1 MQGPDSDAPPKARV
15 SPSATGGAT
24 PMTPA
29 PRASYL
35 AARAVSVKSSFR
47 TRMLELAAGLD
58 DIIALGRGDPDFETP
73 PAIVAA
79 GTKALAG
86 GYTHYTAPP
95 GLAELRA
102 AISAKLE
109 RDNGLCYPHSRIIVT
124 NGVQEA
130 LLISILAL
138 VDPGDEVVLQ
148 APRFNAFDHMVNL
161 AGGRVVNVPTLEEDD
176 YSLKADAIRR
186 VLTNCSKLL
195 VIANPN
201 NPTGGL
207 TPRAELERIAKLAN
221 EHDLLVISD
230 EIYEK
235 LVFGDAE
242 HVSLGTFDGMSDR
255 TITVNGFSKAY
266 AMTGWRVGYLAAP
279 AWLMEPAVEIK
290 HTLSICTP
298 PALQRGA
305 LAALEGGDEAVAS
318 MLAEYERRLDLIL
331 RRLDDMGISYGHPGG
346 GMYVYANIS
355 STGLDAETFCLE
367 LLRQEHVMVFP
378 GTMFADPANRHI
390 RITLLSPLASIEE
403 ALRRMKGFVARVRGS

>member
-1 MQGPDSDAPPKARV
+1 MDAR
-15 SPSATGGAT
+15 
-24 PMTPA
+24 
-29 PRASYL
+29 L

-79 GTKALAG
+79 GADALIS
-86 GYTHYTAPP
+86 GYTHYTPPP
-95 GLAELRA
+95 GLQELRE
-102 AISAKLE
+102 AIAFQLKLNNNVKYSA
-109 RDNGLCYPHSRIIVT
+109 NQIIVT
-124 NGVQEA
+124 NGAQEA
-130 LLISILAL
+130 LLIAILAL

-148 APRFNAFDHMVNL
+148 TPRFNAFDYMVRL
-161 AGGRVVNVPTLEEDD
+161 AGGKIVDVPTLQEDD
-176 YSLKADAIRR
+176 YALRADAIRSA
-186 VLTNCSKLL
+186 LTERSKLL

-207 TPRAELERIAKLAN
+207 TPRAELERIARLAV
-221 EHDLLVISD
+221 EHDLVVISD

-235 LVFGDAE
+235 LIFGDAE
-242 HVSLGTFDGMSDR
+242 HVSLAALDGMLDR
-255 TITVNGFSKAY
+255 TVTVNGFSKAY

-279 AWLMEPAVEIK
+279 GWLMGPAVEIK

-305 LAALEGGDEAVAS
+305 LAALESGEAAVAS
-318 MLAEYERRLDLIL
+318 MLAEYERRLDLVL
-331 RRLDDMGISYGHPGG
+331 RHLHDMGISYGRPGG

-355 STGLDAETFCLE
+355 RTGLDAETFCLE
-367 LLRQEHVMVFP
+367 LLRQEQVMVFP

-390 RITLLSPLASIEE
+390 RITLLSPFESMEE
-403 ALRRMKGFVARVRGS
+403 ALKRMKRFVERVRGE

>member
-1 MQGPDSDAPPKARV
+1 MAPVAHP
-15 SPSATGGAT
+15 
-24 PMTPA
+24 
-29 PRASYL
+29 SYL
-35 AARAVSVKSSFR
+35 AARAISVKSSFR

-79 GTKALAG
+79 GTKALAD

-109 RDNGLCYPHSRIIVT
+109 RDNGLRYPPSRIIVT

-148 APRFNAFDHMVNL
+148 TPRFNAFDHMVNL

-235 LVFGDAE
+235 LIFGDAE

-279 AWLMEPAVEIK
+279 AWLMDPAIEIK

-331 RRLDDMGISYGHPGG
+331 HRLDDMGISYGRPGG

-367 LLRQEHVMVFP
+367 LLRRERVMVFP

>member
-1 MQGPDSDAPPKARV
+1 
-15 SPSATGGAT
+15 
-24 PMTPA
+24 MTPVA
-29 PRASYL
+29 TESHL

-47 TRMLELAAGLD
+47 TRMLELSAGLD
-58 DIIALGRGDPDFETP
+58 GIIALGRGDPDFDTP

-79 GTKALAG
+79 GADALAN

-95 GLAELRA
+95 GLPELRE
-102 AISAKLE
+102 AISRKLE
-109 RDNGLCYPHSRIIVT
+109 RDNGLHYPANQIIVT

-148 APRFNAFDHMVNL
+148 APRFNAFDYMVNL
-161 AGGRVVNVPTLEEDD
+161 AGGRVVEVPTLEEDD
-176 YSLKADAIRR
+176 FALRADAIRD
-186 VLTNCSKLL
+186 VLTERSKLL

-207 TPRAELERIAKLAN
+207 TPREELTRIAELAE

-235 LVFGDAE
+235 LIFGGRE
-242 HVSLGTFDGMSDR
+242 HVSLGTLGHLLHR
-255 TITVNGFSKAY
+255 TVTVNGLSKAY
-266 AMTGWRVGYLAAP
+266 AMTGWRIGYLAAP
-279 AWLMEPAVEIK
+279 AWFMEPAVEIK

-305 LAALEGGDEAVAS
+305 LAALEGGDQAVAE
-318 MLAEYERRLDLIL
+318 MLAEYERRLDLVL
-331 RRLDDMGISYGHPGG
+331 RSLDAMGISYGRPGG

-367 LLRQEHVMVFP
+367 LLRQEKVMVFP
-378 GTMFADPANRHI
+378 GTMFADPADRHI
-390 RITLLSPLASIEE
+390 RITLLSPYASMEK
-403 ALRRMKGFVARVRGS
+403 ALGRMKRFVERTRQS

>member
-1 MQGPDSDAPPKARV
+1 
-15 SPSATGGAT
+15 
-24 PMTPA
+24 MTPVA
-29 PRASYL
+29 TESHL

-47 TRMLELAAGLD
+47 TRMLELSAGLD
-58 DIIALGRGDPDFETP
+58 GIIALGRGDPDFDTP
-73 PAIVAA
+73 PEIVAA
-79 GTKALAG
+79 GAEALAG

-95 GLAELRA
+95 GLPELRGA
-102 AISAKLE
+102 VSRKLK
-109 RDNGLCYPHSRIIVT
+109 RDNGLDYPANQIIVT

-148 APRFNAFDHMVNL
+148 APRFNAFDYMVNL
-161 AGGRVVNVPTLEEDD
+161 AGGRVVEVPTLEADD
-176 YSLKADAIRR
+176 FALRADAIRDA
-186 VLTNCSKLL
+186 LTERSKLL

-207 TPRAELERIAKLAN
+207 TPREELARIAALVE

-235 LVFGDAE
+235 LIFGGRE
-242 HVSLGTFDGMSDR
+242 HVSLGTLGHLLHR
-255 TITVNGFSKAY
+255 TVTVNGLSKAY
-266 AMTGWRVGYLAAP
+266 AMTGWRIGYLAAP
-279 AWLMEPAVEIK
+279 AWFMEPAVEIK

-305 LAALEGGDEAVAS
+305 LAALEGGDQAVAE
-318 MLAEYERRLDLIL
+318 MLAEYERRLDLVL
-331 RRLDDMGISYGHPGG
+331 RSLDAMGISYGRPGG

-367 LLRQEHVMVFP
+367 LLRQEKVMVFP

-390 RITLLSPLASIEE
+390 RITLLSPYASMEK
-403 ALRRMKGFVARVRGS
+403 ALGRMKRFVERTRQS

>member
-1 MQGPDSDAPPKARV
+1 
-15 SPSATGGAT
+15 
-24 PMTPA
+24 MTQVA
-29 PRASYL
+29 PRPRL

-47 TRMLELAAGLD
+47 TRMLELSAGLD
-58 DIIALGRGDPDFETP
+58 GIVALGRGDPDFETP
-73 PAIVAA
+73 SDIVAA
-79 GTKALAG
+79 GASALAE

-95 GLAELRA
+95 GLPGLRA
-102 AISAKLE
+102 AISRKLE
-109 RDNGLCYPHSRIIVT
+109 RDNRLHYPDNQIIVT

-148 APRFNAFDHMVNL
+148 VPRFNAFDYMVNL
-161 AGGRVVNVPTLEEDD
+161 AGGRVVDVPTLEEDD
-176 YSLKADAIRR
+176 FALKADSIRP
-186 VLTNCSKLL
+186 VLTERSKLL

-207 TPRAELERIAKLAN
+207 TPREELARIAELAEER
-221 EHDLLVISD
+221 DLLVISD

-235 LVFGDAE
+235 LIFGGRE
-242 HVSLGTFDGMSDR
+242 HVSLGTFGGMSDR
-255 TITVNGFSKAY
+255 TVTVNGFSKAY

-279 AWLMEPAVEIK
+279 AWFMEPAVEIK

-305 LAALEGGDEAVAS
+305 LAALEGGDDAVAS
-318 MLAEYERRLDLIL
+318 MLAEYERRLELVL
-331 RRLDDMGISYGHPGG
+331 QSLDEMGISYGRPGG

-355 STGLDAETFCLE
+355 SSGLDAETFCLE
-367 LLRQEHVMVFP
+367 LLRQERVMVFP

-390 RITLLSPLASIEE
+390 RITLLSPYSSMEV
-403 ALRRMKGFVARVRGS
+403 ALRRMKRFVERTRRT

>member
-1 MQGPDSDAPPKARV
+1 
-15 SPSATGGAT
+15 
-24 PMTPA
+24 MTQVA
-29 PRASYL
+29 PRPRL

-47 TRMLELAAGLD
+47 TRMLELSAGLD
-58 DIIALGRGDPDFETP
+58 GIVALGRGDPDFETP
-73 PAIVAA
+73 SDIVAA
-79 GTKALAG
+79 GASALAE

-95 GLAELRA
+95 GLPGLRA
-102 AISAKLE
+102 AISRKLE
-109 RDNGLCYPHSRIIVT
+109 RDNRLHYPSSQIIVT

-148 APRFNAFDHMVNL
+148 VPRFNAFDYMVNL
-161 AGGRVVNVPTLEEDD
+161 AGGRVVDVPTLEEDD
-176 YSLKADAIRR
+176 FALKADSIRP
-186 VLTNCSKLL
+186 VLTERSKLL

-207 TPRAELERIAKLAN
+207 TPRAELERIAELA
-221 EHDLLVISD
+221 EERDLLVISD

-235 LVFGDAE
+235 LIFGGRE
-242 HVSLGTFDGMSDR
+242 HVSLGTFGGMSDR
-255 TITVNGFSKAY
+255 TVTVNGFSKAY

-279 AWLMEPAVEIK
+279 PWFMESAVEIK

-305 LAALEGGDEAVAS
+305 LAALEGGDDAVAS
-318 MLAEYERRLDLIL
+318 MLAEYERRLELVL
-331 RRLDDMGISYGHPGG
+331 QSLDEMGISYGQPGG

-355 STGLDAETFCLE
+355 SSGLDAETFCLE
-367 LLRQEHVMVFP
+367 LLRQERVMVFP

-390 RITLLSPLASIEE
+390 RITLLSPYSSMEV
-403 ALRRMKGFVARVRGS
+403 ALRRMKRFVERTRRT

>member
-1 MQGPDSDAPPKARV
+1 MTRAVPK
-15 SPSATGGAT
+15 SH
-24 PMTPA
+24 
-29 PRASYL
+29 L

-47 TRMLELAAGLD
+47 TRMLELSAGLD
-58 DIIALGRGDPDFETP
+58 GIIALGRGDPDFDTP
-73 PAIVAA
+73 PDIVAA
-79 GTKALAG
+79 GAAALAG

-95 GLAELRA
+95 GLPELRE
-102 AISAKLE
+102 AISRKLK
-109 RDNGLCYPHSRIIVT
+109 RDNGLDYPASQIIVT

-148 APRFNAFDHMVNL
+148 APRFNAFDYMVNL
-161 AGGRVVNVPTLEEDD
+161 AGGRVVEVPTLEEDD
-176 YSLKADAIRR
+176 FALEADAIRGA
-186 VLTNCSKLL
+186 LTERSKLL

-207 TPRAELERIAKLAN
+207 TPRGELARIAALAE

-235 LVFGDAE
+235 LIFGGRE
-242 HVSLGTFDGMSDR
+242 HVSLGTFGNLLDR
-255 TITVNGFSKAY
+255 TVSVNGFSKAY
-266 AMTGWRVGYLAAP
+266 AMTGWRIGYLAAP
-279 AWLMEPAVEIK
+279 EWFMEPAVEIK

-305 LAALEGGDEAVAS
+305 LAALERGDEAVAS
-318 MLAEYERRLDLIL
+318 MLAEYERRLGLVL
-331 RRLDDMGISYGHPGG
+331 RSLDDMGISYGRPGG

-355 STGLDAETFCLE
+355 GTGLDAETFCLE
-367 LLRQEHVMVFP
+367 LLRQEQVMVFP

-390 RITLLSPLASIEE
+390 RITLLSPYASMEE
-403 ALRRMKGFVARVRGS
+403 ALGRMRRFVERTRQS

>member
-1 MQGPDSDAPPKARV
+1 MTQVARE
-15 SPSATGGAT
+15 SH
-24 PMTPA
+24 
-29 PRASYL
+29 L

-47 TRMLELAAGLD
+47 TRMLELSAGLD
-58 DIIALGRGDPDFETP
+58 DIIALGRGDPDFDTP

-79 GTKALAG
+79 GADALAG

-95 GLAELRA
+95 GLQELRE
-102 AISAKLE
+102 AISRKLK
-109 RDNGLCYPHSRIIVT
+109 RDNGLIYPRNQIIVT

-148 APRFNAFDHMVNL
+148 SPRFNAFDYMVNL
-161 AGGRVVNVPTLEEDD
+161 AGGRVVEVPTLEEDD
-176 YSLKADAIRR
+176 FALRADAIRR
-186 VLTNCSKLL
+186 ALTDRSKLL

-207 TPRAELERIAKLAN
+207 TPRVELERIAELAE

-235 LVFGDAE
+235 LIFGGAE
-242 HVSLGTFDGMSDR
+242 HVSLGTFDGLRDR

-279 AWLMEPAVEIK
+279 AWFMEPAVEIK

-318 MLAEYERRLDLIL
+318 MLAEYERRLDLVL
-331 RRLDDMGISYGHPGG
+331 RSLDGMGISYGRPGG

-367 LLRQEHVMVFP
+367 LLRGERVMVFP

-390 RITLLSPLASIEE
+390 RITLLSPYSSMEE
-403 ALRRMKGFVARVRGS
+403 ALERMQRFVEGTRRT

>member
-1 MQGPDSDAPPKARV
+1 
-15 SPSATGGAT
+15 
-24 PMTPA
+24 MTQVA
-29 PRASYL
+29 HGSYL

-79 GTKALAG
+79 GTSALAG

-95 GLAELRA
+95 GLPELRE
-102 AISAKLE
+102 AISGKLE
-109 RDNGLCYPHSRIIVT
+109 RDNGLRYPSSRIIVT

-130 LLISILAL
+130 LLISILGL

-161 AGGRVVNVPTLEEDD
+161 AGGRVVDVPTLEEDD
-176 YSLKADAIRR
+176 FALKADAIRS

-207 TPRAELERIAKLAN
+207 TPRAELERIAKLAD

-235 LVFGDAE
+235 LVFGNAQ
-242 HVSLGTFDGMSDR
+242 HVSLGTIDGMSDR

-279 AWLMEPAVEIK
+279 AWFMEPAVEIK
-290 HTLSICTP
+290 HTLSICTS

-318 MLAEYERRLDLIL
+318 MLAEYERRLELIL
-331 RRLDDMGISYGHPGG
+331 RSLDDMGISYGRPGG

-355 STGLDAETFCLE
+355 STGLDAETFCYE
-367 LLRQEHVMVFP
+367 LLRQEQVMVFP

-390 RITLLSPLASIEE
+390 RITLLSPFSSIEE
-403 ALRRMKGFVARVRGS
+403 ALKRMKGFVERARPS

>member
-1 MQGPDSDAPPKARV
+1 MAPVAH
-15 SPSATGGAT
+15 
-24 PMTPA
+24 
-29 PRASYL
+29 ASYL
-35 AARAVSVKSSFR
+35 ATRAVSVKSSFR

-95 GLAELRA
+95 GLVELRE

-109 RDNGLCYPHSRIIVT
+109 CDNGLCYPPSRIIVT

-138 VDPGDEVVLQ
+138 IDPGDEVVLQ

-186 VLTNCSKLL
+186 VLTDCSKLL

-255 TITVNGFSKAY
+255 TVTVNGFSKAY

-279 AWLMEPAVEIK
+279 AWMMEAAVEIK

-318 MLAEYERRLDLIL
+318 MLAEYERRLELVV
-331 RRLDDMGISYGHPGG
+331 RRLDDMGISYGRPGG

-390 RITLLSPLASIEE
+390 RITLLSPFASIEE

>member
-1 MQGPDSDAPPKARV
+1 
-15 SPSATGGAT
+15 
-24 PMTPA
+24 MTQVA
-29 PRASYL
+29 HGSYL
-35 AARAVSVKSSFR
+35 AARAVSVRSSFR

-73 PAIVAA
+73 PEIVAA
-79 GTKALAG
+79 GTSALAG

-95 GLAELRA
+95 GLPELRE
-102 AISAKLE
+102 AISGKLE
-109 RDNGLCYPHSRIIVT
+109 RDNGLRYPSSRIIVT

-130 LLISILAL
+130 LLISILGL

-161 AGGRVVNVPTLEEDD
+161 AGGRVVDVPTREEDD
-176 YSLKADAIRR
+176 FALKADAIRS

-207 TPRAELERIAKLAN
+207 TPRAELERIAKLAD

-235 LVFGDAE
+235 LVFGNAE
-242 HVSLGTFDGMSDR
+242 HVSLGTLDGMSDR

-279 AWLMEPAVEIK
+279 AWFMEPAVEIK

-305 LAALEGGDEAVAS
+305 LAALDGGDEAVAS
-318 MLAEYERRLDLIL
+318 MLAEYERRLELIL
-331 RRLDDMGISYGHPGG
+331 RSLDDMHISYGRPGG

-367 LLRQEHVMVFP
+367 LLGQEQVMVFP

-390 RITLLSPLASIEE
+390 RITLLSPFESMEE
-403 ALRRMKGFVARVRGS
+403 ALKRMKRFVEQVRGA

>member
-1 MQGPDSDAPPKARV
+1 MAQVPHR
-15 SPSATGGAT
+15 
-24 PMTPA
+24 
-29 PRASYL
+29 SYL

-221 EHDLLVISD
+221 EHDLLVVSD

-242 HVSLGTFDGMSDR
+242 HASLGTFDGMSDR
-255 TITVNGFSKAY
+255 TVTVNGFSKAY

-318 MLAEYERRLDLIL
+318 MLAEYERRLDVIL
-331 RRLDDMGISYGHPGG
+331 RRLDDMGISYGRPGG

-367 LLRQEHVMVFP
+367 LLRQERVMVFP

-390 RITLLSPLASIEE
+390 RITLLSPVASIEE

>member
-1 MQGPDSDAPPKARV
+1 
-15 SPSATGGAT
+15 
-24 PMTPA
+24 MTQA
-29 PRASYL
+29 VRKSHL

-47 TRMLELAAGLD
+47 TRMLELSAGLEG
-58 DIIALGRGDPDFETP
+58 IIALGRGDPDFDTP
-73 PAIVAA
+73 PDIVAA
-79 GTKALAG
+79 GADALAN

-95 GLAELRA
+95 GLPELRE
-102 AISAKLE
+102 AISRKLK
-109 RDNGLCYPHSRIIVT
+109 RDNGLDYPANQIIVT

-148 APRFNAFDHMVNL
+148 APRFNAFDYMVNL
-161 AGGRVVNVPTLEEDD
+161 AGGRVVEVPTLEEDD
-176 YSLKADAIRR
+176 FALRADAIRNA
-186 VLTNCSKLL
+186 LTERSKLL

-207 TPRAELERIAKLAN
+207 TPPSELESIAALVEA
-221 EHDLLVISD
+221 HDLLVISD

-235 LVFGDAE
+235 LIFGGRE
-242 HVSLGTFDGMSDR
+242 HASLGSFGNLLDR
-255 TITVNGFSKAY
+255 TVTVNGFSKAY
-266 AMTGWRVGYLAAP
+266 AMTGWRIGYLAAP
-279 AWLMEPAVEIK
+279 AWFMEPAVEIK

-305 LAALEGGDEAVAS
+305 LAALEGGDEAVAA
-318 MLAEYERRLDLIL
+318 MLAEYERRLDLVL
-331 RRLDDMGISYGHPGG
+331 RSLDDMEISYGLPGG

-367 LLRQEHVMVFP
+367 LLRQEQVMVFP

-390 RITLLSPLASIEE
+390 RITLLSPYASMEE
-403 ALRRMKGFVARVRGS
+403 ALGRMKRFVERTRQS

>member
-1 MQGPDSDAPPKARV
+1 
-15 SPSATGGAT
+15 
-24 PMTPA
+24 MTQVA
-29 PRASYL
+29 PRPRL

-47 TRMLELAAGLD
+47 TRMLELSAGLD
-58 DIIALGRGDPDFETP
+58 GIVALGRGDPDFETP
-73 PAIVAA
+73 SDIVAA
-79 GTKALAG
+79 GASALAE

-95 GLAELRA
+95 GLPGLRA
-102 AISAKLE
+102 AISRKLE
-109 RDNGLCYPHSRIIVT
+109 RDNGLHYPDNQIIVT

-148 APRFNAFDHMVNL
+148 APRFNAFDYMVNL
-161 AGGRVVNVPTLEEDD
+161 AGGCVVNVPTLEEDD
-176 YSLKADAIRR
+176 FALKADSIRP
-186 VLTNCSKLL
+186 VLTERSKLL

-207 TPRAELERIAKLAN
+207 TPRAELERIAELA
-221 EHDLLVISD
+221 EERDLLVISD

-235 LVFGDAE
+235 LIFGGRE
-242 HVSLGTFDGMSDR
+242 HVSLGTFGGMSDR
-255 TITVNGFSKAY
+255 TVTVNGFSKAY

-279 AWLMEPAVEIK
+279 AWFMEPAVEIK

-305 LAALEGGDEAVAS
+305 LAALEGGDDAVAS
-318 MLAEYERRLDLIL
+318 MLAEYERRLELVL
-331 RRLDDMGISYGHPGG
+331 QSLDEMGISYGRPGG

-355 STGLDAETFCLE
+355 SSGLDAETFCLE
-367 LLRQEHVMVFP
+367 LLRQERVMVFP

-390 RITLLSPLASIEE
+390 RITLLSPYSSMEV
-403 ALRRMKGFVARVRGS
+403 ALRRMKRFVERTRRT

>member
-1 MQGPDSDAPPKARV
+1 MDAH
-15 SPSATGGAT
+15 
-24 PMTPA
+24 
-29 PRASYL
+29 L

-79 GTKALAG
+79 GADALMS
-86 GYTHYTAPP
+86 GYTHYTPPP
-95 GLAELRA
+95 GLQELRE
-102 AISAKLE
+102 AIAFQLKLNNNVKYSAKQV
-109 RDNGLCYPHSRIIVT
+109 IVT
-124 NGVQEA
+124 NGAQEA
-130 LLISILAL
+130 LLIAILAL

-148 APRFNAFDHMVNL
+148 APRFNAFDYMVRL
-161 AGGRVVNVPTLEEDD
+161 AGGKIVDVPTLEEDD
-176 YSLKADAIRR
+176 YALRADAIRAA
-186 VLTNCSKLL
+186 LTERSKLL

-207 TPRAELERIAKLAN
+207 TPRAELERIAELAT
-221 EHDLLVISD
+221 EHDLVVISD

-235 LVFGDAE
+235 LIFGGAQ
-242 HVSLGTFDGMSDR
+242 HVSLAALDGMIDR
-255 TITVNGFSKAY
+255 TVTVNGFSKAY

-279 AWLMEPAVEIK
+279 AWLMGPAIEIK

-305 LAALEGGDEAVAS
+305 LEALESGEAAIAS
-318 MLAEYERRLDLIL
+318 MLAEYERRLALVL
-331 RRLDDMGISYGHPGG
+331 RHLDEMGISYGRPGG

-367 LLRQEHVMVFP
+367 LLRREQVMVFP

-390 RITLLSPLASIEE
+390 RITLLSPFESMEE
-403 ALRRMKGFVARVRGS
+403 ALARMKRFVERARGAQ

>member
-1 MQGPDSDAPPKARV
+1 MDAH
-15 SPSATGGAT
+15 
-24 PMTPA
+24 
-29 PRASYL
+29 L

-79 GTKALAG
+79 GADALIS
-86 GYTHYTAPP
+86 GYTHYTPPP
-95 GLAELRA
+95 GLQELRE
-102 AISAKLE
+102 AIAFQLKL
-109 RDNGLCYPHSRIIVT
+109 NNNVKYSPNQIIVT
-124 NGVQEA
+124 NGAQEA
-130 LLISILAL
+130 LLIAILAL

-148 APRFNAFDHMVNL
+148 APRFNAFDYMVRL
-161 AGGRVVNVPTLEEDD
+161 AGGRIVDVPTLEEDD
-176 YSLKADAIRR
+176 YALRADAIRSA
-186 VLTNCSKLL
+186 LTERSKLL

-207 TPRAELERIAKLAN
+207 TPRAELERIARLAV
-221 EHDLLVISD
+221 EHDLVVISD

-235 LVFGDAE
+235 LIFGDAE
-242 HVSLGTFDGMSDR
+242 HVSLAALDGMLDR
-255 TITVNGFSKAY
+255 TVTVNGFSKAY

-279 AWLMEPAVEIK
+279 EWLMAPAVEIK

-305 LAALEGGDEAVAS
+305 LAALESGEAAIAS
-318 MLAEYERRLDLIL
+318 MLAEYERRLDLVL
-331 RRLDDMGISYGHPGG
+331 RHLGDMGISCGRPGG

-367 LLRQEHVMVFP
+367 LLRQEQVMVFP

-390 RITLLSPLASIEE
+390 RITLLSPFESMEE
-403 ALRRMKGFVARVRGS
+403 ALKRMKRFVERVRGE

>member
-1 MQGPDSDAPPKARV
+1 MAPVAH
-15 SPSATGGAT
+15 
-24 PMTPA
+24 
-29 PRASYL
+29 ASYL
-35 AARAVSVKSSFR
+35 ATRAVSVKSSFR

-95 GLAELRA
+95 GLVELRE

-109 RDNGLCYPHSRIIVT
+109 RDNGLCYPHSQVIVT

-186 VLTNCSKLL
+186 VLTDCSKLL

-255 TITVNGFSKAY
+255 TVTVNGFSKAY

-279 AWLMEPAVEIK
+279 AWMMEAAVEIK

-318 MLAEYERRLDLIL
+318 MLAEYERRLELVV
-331 RRLDDMGISYGHPGG
+331 RRLDDMGISYGRPGG

-390 RITLLSPLASIEE
+390 RITLLSPFASIEE

>member
-1 MQGPDSDAPPKARV
+1 MARAA
-15 SPSATGGAT
+15 ST
-24 PMTPA
+24 
-29 PRASYL
+29 SYL
-35 AARAVSVKSSFR
+35 ATRAVSVKSSFR
-47 TRMLELAAGLD
+47 TRMLELSAGLD

-95 GLAELRA
+95 GLVELRE

-109 RDNGLCYPHSRIIVT
+109 CDNGLCYPPSRIIVT

-138 VDPGDEVVLQ
+138 IDPGDEVVLQ

-235 LVFGDAE
+235 LIFGDAE
-242 HVSLGTFDGMSDR
+242 HVSLGTFDGMGDR
-255 TITVNGFSKAY
+255 TVTVNGFSKAY

-279 AWLMEPAVEIK
+279 AWLMEAAVEIK

-318 MLAEYERRLDLIL
+318 MLAEYERRLALIL
-331 RRLDDMGISYGHPGG
+331 RSLDDMGISYGRPGG

-367 LLRQEHVMVFP
+367 LLRRERVMVFP

-390 RITLLSPLASIEE
+390 RITLLSPYSAIEE

>member
-1 MQGPDSDAPPKARV
+1 MAQVPHR
-15 SPSATGGAT
+15 
-24 PMTPA
+24 
-29 PRASYL
+29 SYL

-109 RDNGLCYPHSRIIVT
+109 RDNGLCYPHSQVIVT

-235 LVFGDAE
+235 LIFGDAE

-255 TITVNGFSKAY
+255 TVTVNGFSKAY

-279 AWLMEPAVEIK
+279 AWLMDPAIEIK

-318 MLAEYERRLDLIL
+318 MLAEYERRLDVIL
-331 RRLDDMGISYGHPGG
+331 RSLDDMGISYGSPGG

-367 LLRQEHVMVFP
+367 LLRQERVMVFP

-390 RITLLSPLASIEE
+390 RITLLSPVASIEE
-403 ALRRMKGFVARVRGS
+403 ALKRMKGFVARVRGS

>member
-1 MQGPDSDAPPKARV
+1 
-15 SPSATGGAT
+15 
-24 PMTPA
+24 MTPPA
-29 PRASYL
+29 PSPRL
-35 AARAVSVKSSFR
+35 AARAISVKSSFR

-79 GTKALAG
+79 GADALIS
-86 GYTHYTAPP
+86 GYTHYTPPP
-95 GLAELRA
+95 GLQELRE
-102 AISAKLE
+102 AIAFQLKLNNNVKYSAKQ
-109 RDNGLCYPHSRIIVT
+109 IIVT
-124 NGVQEA
+124 NGAQEA
-130 LLISILAL
+130 LLIAILAL

-148 APRFNAFDHMVNL
+148 APRFNAFDYMVKL
-161 AGGRVVNVPTLEEDD
+161 AGGKIVDVPTLEEDD
-176 YSLKADAIRR
+176 YALRADAIRAA
-186 VLTNCSKLL
+186 LTERSKLL

-207 TPRAELERIAKLAN
+207 TPRAELERIAELVI
-221 EHDLLVISD
+221 EHDLVVISD

-235 LVFGDAE
+235 LIFGDAE
-242 HVSLGTFDGMSDR
+242 HVSLAALDGMFDR
-255 TITVNGFSKAY
+255 TATVNGFSKAY

-279 AWLMEPAVEIK
+279 AWMKESAIEIK

-305 LAALEGGDEAVAS
+305 LAALESGDAAVAS
-318 MLAEYERRLDLIL
+318 MLAEYERRLTLVL
-331 RRLDDMGISYGHPGG
+331 RRLDDMGISYGRPGG

-367 LLRQEHVMVFP
+367 LLHREQVMVFP

-390 RITLLSPLASIEE
+390 RITLLSPFESMEE
-403 ALRRMKGFVARVRGS
+403 ALARMKRFVERVRGE

>member
-1 MQGPDSDAPPKARV
+1 
-15 SPSATGGAT
+15 
-24 PMTPA
+24 MTQVA
-29 PRASYL
+29 HGSYL

-79 GTKALAG
+79 GTSALAG

-95 GLAELRA
+95 GLPELRE
-102 AISAKLE
+102 AISGKLE
-109 RDNGLCYPHSRIIVT
+109 RDNGLRYPSSRIIVT

-130 LLISILAL
+130 LLISILGL

-161 AGGRVVNVPTLEEDD
+161 AGGRVVDVPTREEDD
-176 YSLKADAIRR
+176 FALKADAIRS
-186 VLTNCSKLL
+186 VLTKCSKLL

-207 TPRAELERIAKLAN
+207 TPRAELERIAKLAD

-235 LVFGDAE
+235 LVFGNAE
-242 HVSLGTFDGMSDR
+242 HVSLGTLDGMSDR
-255 TITVNGFSKAY
+255 TVTVNGFSKAY

-279 AWLMEPAVEIK
+279 AWFMEPAVEIK

-331 RRLDDMGISYGHPGG
+331 RRLDDMGISYGRPGG

-355 STGLDAETFCLE
+355 STGLDAETFCYE
-367 LLRQEHVMVFP
+367 LLHQEHVMVFP

-390 RITLLSPLASIEE
+390 RITLLSPFSSIEE
-403 ALRRMKGFVARVRGS
+403 ALKRMKGFVERVRGS

>member
-1 MQGPDSDAPPKARV
+1 MARAA
-15 SPSATGGAT
+15 ST
-24 PMTPA
+24 
-29 PRASYL
+29 SYL
-35 AARAVSVKSSFR
+35 ATRAVSVKSSFR
-47 TRMLELAAGLD
+47 TRMLELSAGLD

-95 GLAELRA
+95 GLVELRE

-138 VDPGDEVVLQ
+138 IDPGDEVVLQ

-235 LVFGDAE
+235 LIFGDAE
-242 HVSLGTFDGMSDR
+242 HVSLGTFDGMGDR
-255 TITVNGFSKAY
+255 TVTVNGFSKAY

-279 AWLMEPAVEIK
+279 AWLMEAAVEIK

-318 MLAEYERRLDLIL
+318 MLAEYERRLALIL
-331 RRLDDMGISYGHPGG
+331 RSLDDMGISYGRPGG

-367 LLRQEHVMVFP
+367 LLRRERVMVFP

-390 RITLLSPLASIEE
+390 RITLLSPYSAIEE

>member
-1 MQGPDSDAPPKARV
+1 MTQVARE
-15 SPSATGGAT
+15 SH
-24 PMTPA
+24 
-29 PRASYL
+29 L

-47 TRMLELAAGLD
+47 TRMLELSAGLD
-58 DIIALGRGDPDFETP
+58 GIIALGRGDPDFETP

-79 GTKALAG
+79 GADALAG

-95 GLAELRA
+95 GLQELRK
-102 AISAKLE
+102 AISRKLK
-109 RDNGLCYPHSRIIVT
+109 RDNGLIYARNQIIVT

-148 APRFNAFDHMVNL
+148 SPRFNAFDYMVNL
-161 AGGRVVNVPTLEEDD
+161 AGGRVVEVPTLEEDD
-176 YSLKADAIRR
+176 FALRADAIRR
-186 VLTNCSKLL
+186 VLTERSKLL
-195 VIANPN
+195 VVANPN

-207 TPRAELERIAKLAN
+207 TPRVELERIAELAE

-235 LVFGDAE
+235 LIFGGAK
-242 HVSLGTFDGMSDR
+242 HVSLGTFDGLRDR

-279 AWLMEPAVEIK
+279 AWFMEPAVEIK
-290 HTLSICTP
+290 HALSICTP

-318 MLAEYERRLDLIL
+318 MLAEYERRLDLVL
-331 RRLDDMGISYGHPGG
+331 RSLDGMGISCGRPGG

-367 LLRQEHVMVFP
+367 LLRQERVMVFP

-390 RITLLSPLASIEE
+390 RITLLSPYSSMEE
-403 ALRRMKGFVARVRGS
+403 ALERMKRFVEGTRRT